1 MKGVDRSLIIDEKI
15 VLFDGD
21 GVGEDGIC
29 DVVELMVGIVC
40 VSDVCVYC
48 L

>member
-1 MKGVDRSLIIDEKI
+1 MKGVDRSLTIDEKI

-29 DVVELMVGIVC
+29 DVCESMVGILC
-40 VSDVCVYC
+40 VSDVCVHC